1 MFALR
6 SLCADKARK
15 DKKHK
20 KGKRGESDEDDG
32 GLSSDLSAPTA
43 RSTTQQKPP
52 DLRAPATLPS
62 PTATAPA
69 VSPTAMSASASASGA
84 KLVQACLVELYE
96 MVKGKAKGYGPK
108 GLALVRSIDNAYTLL
123 LYAPNTTKHEQVVPL
138 THDMDWLTLP
148 DRWATFSDNAGR
160 NWSVRFTAADD
171 ATNFARSFACCKDD
185 MSAFDSVR
193 GGSRRLIVQDL
204 AIGTGD
210 LSVEAG
216 DHVKIKYSVYLTAA
230 THPTGMG
237 ERLTSKE
244 SKRFTVGSG
253 SMSMA
258 IEQGLIG
265 MKKKGLRFLVIPA
278 AMMADAEAMDFGPH
292 VPANST
298 LLVEVTV
305 TSVHSDRVVENVELN
320 APELDVLSDR
330 DRDRDSRED
339 EPPIAASGAG
349 DSHLSLKDRMKHL
362 ALAAAAPAI
371 SAPVLAS
378 HPHPAASSP
387 SPATHTTQHRAPS
400 PATSTGVW
408 DAELERLLDELQMTE
423 FLPNFRHEG
432 IRYADLRLVVDDAD
446 EMKVLV
452 PQMGP
457 RRRLISRLAEMK
469 EGKGAASS
477 GRENGAER
485 VHVHAHSKEKDER
498 HSREERERE
507 ERDRERERERETRE
521 RDIRE
526 REERE
531 ARDREILRER
541 ELRERERERD
551 REREQERERERERD
565 RSHHNHHAH
574 QHSHSHDSAAASS
587 AANRSVSTLRSRF
600 DYHGDDTLPVP
611 SPHNSSTHPHQPAD
625 YSRGVHDGK
634 EEMARIAREKL
645 DAMKES
651 ATQRFNALQDELEE
665 AKRGR
670 EDDVRRAKEVIAQL
684 RAEVKE
690 AREGREELVERSRQY
705 VEKMRGR
712 AEEEGKEKEVALLR
726 GAMDAVYQ
734 RMREGLEE
742 KQLYEGH
749 VVLEMIRK
757 ALKQVT
763 AHALQQQQQQ
773 QQQQS
778 ERSQ

>member
-1 MFALR
+1 
-6 SLCADKARK
+6 
-15 DKKHK
+15 
-20 KGKRGESDEDDG
+20 
-32 GLSSDLSAPTA
+32 
-43 RSTTQQKPP
+43 
-52 DLRAPATLPS
+52 
-62 PTATAPA
+62 
-69 VSPTAMSASASASGA
+69 MSASPSASGA

-148 DRWATFSDNAGR
+148 DRWATFTDNAGR
-160 NWSVRFTAADD
+160 HWSVRFTAADD
-171 ATNFARSFACCKDD
+171 ATGFARSFACCKDD
-185 MSAFDSVR
+185 MSAFESVR

-204 AIGTGD
+204 AIGTGE

-216 DHVKIKYSVYLTAA
+216 DHVKIKYSVFLTAP
-230 THPTGMG
+230 THPTGVG
-237 ERLTSKE
+237 EKLTTKE

-253 SMSMA
+253 SMSLA

-278 AMMADAEAMDFGPH
+278 AMIADTDFDFGPH

-298 LLVEVTV
+298 LLVEVMV
-305 TSVHSDRVVENVELN
+305 SSIHSDRVVENVELN
-320 APELDVLSDR
+320 APELDVPDR
-330 DRDRDSRED
+330 DSRDSRED
-339 EPPIAASGAG
+339 DTASAAG
-349 DSHLSLKDRMKHL
+349 DNQPSLKDRMKHL

-378 HPHPAASSP
+378 HPHTVAPP
-387 SPATHTTQHRAPS
+387 HTAPHPTIQHRAPS
-400 PATSTGVW
+400 PAPFSGVW
-408 DAELERLLDELQMTE
+408 DADLERLLDELQMSE

-457 RRRLISRLAEMK
+457 RRRLLSRMMEVK
-469 EGKGAASS
+469 EGKVS
-477 GRENGAER
+477 GGNVRENGADRQHGHNKDREDRER
-485 VHVHAHSKEKDER
+485 
-498 HSREERERE
+498 REERERE

-521 RDIRE
+521 RDVRE

-531 ARDREILRER
+531 TRDREVLRER
-541 ELRERERERD
+541 EIRERERERD
-551 REREQERERERERD
+551 REREAERERERER
-565 RSHHNHHAH
+565 SHHAHHAH
-574 QHSHSHDSAAASS
+574 QHSHSHDSGS
-587 AANRSVSTLRSRF
+587 ATSATNRSVSSLRSRF

-611 SPHNSSTHPHQPAD
+611 SPHNSSAHPHQPAD
-625 YSRGVHDGK
+625 YTRGVHDGK

-651 ATQRFNALQDELEE
+651 ATQRFSALQDELEE
-665 AKRGR
+665 TKRGR

-684 RAEVKE
+684 RAEAKE
-690 AREGREELVERSRQY
+690 AREEREELVERSRQY

-712 AEEEGKEKEVALLR
+712 AEEQGKEQEAALLR

-742 KQLYEGH
+742 KQLYEGQ

-763 AHALQQQQQQ
+763 VQTLQQQQP
-773 QQQQS
+773 S
-778 ERSQ
+778 ERSS